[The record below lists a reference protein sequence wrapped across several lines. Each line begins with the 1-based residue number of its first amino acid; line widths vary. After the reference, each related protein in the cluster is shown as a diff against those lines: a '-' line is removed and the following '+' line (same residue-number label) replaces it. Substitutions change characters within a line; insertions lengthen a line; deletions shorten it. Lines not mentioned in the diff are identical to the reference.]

1 MSVANQEKNVL
12 VHHFL
17 ENSAQRFPDKIALI
31 HGDVRATYEEINT
44 KANAVAHW
52 LVGQGVCTGDRA
64 ALLLENSLEYVVS
77 YYGTLKAGAVAVPMS
92 TDIKPGGLSNLL
104 SELEPV
110 AIISSKKFE
119 KLFIPLVT
127 SAPNLQATA
136 NEQLPTGIN
145 HSTFNI
151 QHSALSFASELPSC
165 QAAQPPSRPASEP
178 WLIQNS
184 KFIIKNYAGNL
195 GGHALDVTEFDQ
207 VVASGNELSSRP
219 EIKEGDLAS
228 IIYTSGSTGQPK
240 GVMLSHKNIVS
251 NTTGICEYLQLAEDD
266 IQMVVLPFFYVMGK
280 SLLNT
285 HIAAGGTVVL
295 NNKFAFPA
303 AVLKEMEKEK
313 VTGFSGVPS
322 TYAYLLYRSPLASY
336 RDRLPRLRYCSQAGG
351 HMSRRTK
358 EQLRQVLP
366 EHTKIYIMYG
376 ATEAS
381 ARLSYLEPDRFSD
394 KIESIG
400 RAIPGVTLQV
410 LNADGESVPV
420 REVGEI
426 VASGPNIM
434 KGYWKDPEGT
444 ARVVDDHGYHTGD
457 FGYQDEEGFFFVQG
471 RKDSLLKVGG
481 HRINPQEIED
491 VILRSDLV
499 IEAAVLGIPD
509 SLLGHKLVAVV
520 TPKNGS
526 CQPNHILS
534 FCAGNLPK
542 YKVPSNVSIV
552 RALPKSSSG
561 KIDRNK
567 CLQVLASRP
576 TAWQ

>member
-1 MSVANQEKNVL
+1 MCLWKVFLKHIDVCVSLCESVANQEENVL

-17 ENSAQRFPDKIALI
+17 ELSAKRFPDKVALI

-44 KANAVAHW
+44 KADALARW
-52 LVGQGVCTGDRA
+52 LLDHGVSSGDRIV
-64 ALLLENSLEYVVS
+64 LLLENSLEYVVS
-77 YYGTLKAGAVAVPMS
+77 YYGVLKAGAVAVPLS
-92 TDIKPGGLSNLL
+92 TDLKPEGLRLL
-104 SELEPV
+104 LMELESKV
-110 AIISSKKFE
+110 FISSSKFE
-119 KLFIPLVT
+119 RV
-127 SAPNLQATA
+127 LQATDR
-136 NEQLPTGIN
+136 
-145 HSTFNI
+145 S
-151 QHSALSFASELPSC
+151 S
-165 QAAQPPSRPASEP
+165 
-178 WLIQNS
+178 IQNL
-184 KFIIKNYAGNL
+184 KFIIKNYAKNL
-195 GGHALDVTEFDQ
+195 SGQALNITEFDD
-207 VVASGNELSSRP
+207 VLSFCTGLDASL
-219 EIKEGDLAS
+219 EIDEDNLAS

-251 NTTGICEYLQLAEDD
+251 NTKAICEYLHLTEND

-285 HIAAGGTVVL
+285 HFAIGGTVVI

-303 AVLKEMEKEK
+303 AVLKEMEEEK

-322 TYAYLLYRSPLASY
+322 TYAYLLHRSPLASY
-336 RDRLPRLRYCSQAGG
+336 RDRLPALRYCSQAGG
-351 HMSRRTK
+351 HMSCRIK

-366 EHTKIYIMYG
+366 EHTEIYIMYG

-381 ARLSYLEPDRFSD
+381 ARLSYLEPGRFSE
-394 KIESIG
+394 KMASIG

-410 LNADGESVPV
+410 LNGDGKPAPV
-420 REVGEI
+420 GEIGEI

-434 KGYWKDPEGT
+434 QGYWKDPEET
-444 ARVVDDHGYHTGD
+444 ARVLDANGYHTGD
-457 FGYQDEEGFFFVQG
+457 FGYQDQEGFFYIEG

-509 SLLGHKLVAVV
+509 SLLGHRLVGAVA
-520 TPKNGS
+520 PRNGD
-526 CQPNHILS
+526 CEPRRILS

-542 YKVPSNVSIV
+542 YKVPSSISIF
-552 RALPKSSSG
+552 RALPKSGSG

-567 CLQVLASRP
+567 CLQMLTTQEEELKGRRREDCGRWK
-576 TAWQ
+576 TQR